1 MTPLP
6 DHLGKCRRVEGLPK
20 WPVDLDELMARPTS
34 GVTRY
39 KGERV
44 PVQLMVA
51 PAIRD
56 RLRTIRGATGLSYA
70 DYVEELI
77 RRDELSANGVPTWH
91 PAAAD
96 EPDQQQLNLSA

>member
-1 MTPLP
+1 
-6 DHLGKCRRVEGLPK
+6 
-20 WPVDLDELMARPTS
+20 MARPTS

-51 PAIRD
+51 PEIRE
-56 RLRTIRGATGLSYA
+56 RLRSIRSATGLSYA

-77 RRDELSANGVPTWH
+77 RRDELTAHSVPAWH
-91 PAAAD
+91 PKAAE
-96 EPDQQQLNLSA
+96 EPDQQQLDMSA

>member
-1 MTPLP
+1 
-6 DHLGKCRRVEGLPK
+6 
-20 WPVDLDELMARPTS
+20 MARPTS

-44 PVQLMVA
+44 PVQLMVS

-56 RLRTIRGATGLSYA
+56 RLRSIRSATGLSYA

-77 RRDELSANGVPTWH
+77 RRDELSANAVPAWH
-91 PAAAD
+91 PAAKN
-96 EPDQQQLNLSA
+96 EPDQQKLEMTA